1 MQKKL
6 VYLYLCNYAES
17 HSELTLLTV
26 NTLQKDCRDGN
37 PMIRGLALRAMCNL
51 RCVSALL
58 PCVLWRGESL
68 GRRPGCSTAG
78 RQQQTARFRPGRA
91 CRAPNLTPSPPS
103 TLSVPN
109 LIEYVMTPLKD
120 CLSDRS
126 HYVRKT
132 AVIGAVKL
140 FYLDATAVRGAKRK
154 QTWPLSTLSAILRGR
169 SPFFCRRTPLSPRPQ
184 RA

>member
-58 PCVLWRGESL
+58 PCVLWRGRVWGDDQGAPPQAASNKQRDS
-68 GRRPGCSTAG
+68 GREEHVG
-78 RQQQTARFRPGRA
+78 R
-91 CRAPNLTPSPPS
+91 
-103 TLSVPN
+103 
-109 LIEYVMTPLKD
+109 LI
-120 CLSDRS
+120 
-126 HYVRKT
+126 
-132 AVIGAVKL
+132 
-140 FYLDATAVRGAKRK
+140 
-154 QTWPLSTLSAILRGR
+154 
-169 SPFFCRRTPLSPRPQ
+169 
-184 RA
+184 